1 MTYFNWLHLT
11 DFHLGMEAHDL
22 FGSNMKIRFKED
34 LKKTILEKLGNTL
47 DLVIFTGDLT
57 QKGSDSEFKRV
68 NEFLDELWTFFDREV
83 QISSRPKL
91 LAVPGNHDLVRPQ
104 GTQEP
109 NDKVFHDWL
118 REFWEKDPSSIKAFW
133 ENGTFGSRKIISESF
148 ANYEDWW
155 ENQTDRRPTG
165 INKGIIP
172 GDFSFSYEKE
182 GAKLGILG
190 LNTSFLQL
198 TNDDYQGKLNLD
210 VRQFHQACNNDGP
223 NWVREHHICM
233 LLTHHPPS
241 WLHDKSQ
248 TQFREEII
256 NNNNF
261 AVHLCGHLHEASYRE
276 YAEGGT
282 EAHRTWQGRSLFG
295 IEYYDHRQGKPIERL
310 HGYTLG
316 QINLNGRNKAK
327 LIFCPREVRKQGHDR
342 NFIPDFFCKLDEK
355 TLHTNPKELTLL
367 QQYEN
372 DIEEEN
378 DNGSQDINRDN
389 YQELVKS
396 LLPQYQEQQD
406 WKGIHEKLQLFCKKL
421 GNIDQYICGF
431 TQIVNP
437 KSSDIDELIEDLRK
451 EVKRRKKEI
460 ENIKIE
466 DLKTLSVRNT
476 INCNLE
482 STNWLTNIKELID
495 KIFREINKFS
505 ATDNEDTT
513 NENERNSLTIKNY
526 TSNLKNKLIHIIRN
540 ECLLQLQNQSNAFLA
555 FIDTE
560 LKTSMDLFEQKLRKL
575 EKDYESIK

>member
-233 LLTHHPPS
+233 LLTHHPPG

>member
-68 NEFLDELWTFFDREV
+68 NEFLDELWTFFDKEV

-104 GTQEP
+104 GTQEL

-118 REFWEKDPSSIKAFW
+118 RDFWEKDPRSIKSFW

-223 NWVREHHICM
+223 NWAREHHICM
-233 LLTHHPPS
+233 LLTHHPPT
-241 WLHDKSQ
+241 WLHETSRK
-248 TQFREEII
+248 QFREEII

-261 AVHLCGHLHEASYRE
+261 AVHLCGHLHEASYLE

-316 QINLNGRNKAK
+316 QINLNRRNKAK
-327 LIFCPREVRKQGHDR
+327 LIFCPREVRQQGHDR

-367 QQYEN
+367 KEYDNGIEDENINDGSNINISGGNYQKLVMELLQQY
-372 DIEEEN
+372 
-378 DNGSQDINRDN
+378 
-389 YQELVKS
+389 K
-396 LLPQYQEQQD
+396 EQQD
-406 WKGIHEKLQLFCKKL
+406 WKDIHEFSQILCTRL
-421 GNIDQYICGF
+421 GNFERELCSIKGKIGPDVI
-431 TQIVNP
+431 
-437 KSSDIDELIEDLRK
+437 SDAMEDLPK
-451 EVKRRKKEI
+451 LSKRIIREI
-460 ENIKIE
+460 DNLKIE
-466 DLKTLSVRNT
+466 
-476 INCNLE
+476 
-482 STNWLTNIKELID
+482 
-495 KIFREINKFS
+495 
-505 ATDNEDTT
+505 
-513 NENERNSLTIKNY
+513 
-526 TSNLKNKLIHIIRN
+526 
-540 ECLLQLQNQSNAFLA
+540 
-555 FIDTE
+555 E
-560 LKTSMDLFEQKLRKL
+560 LKTRSVREEMEEQRSIGSRLRNIRNTSQEMDKIIENDLQKVGDLNNAINIEQYIENFIIKIAEIRDIYLLYVQTQSNEFLTIIDGELKINMEQFEKELKKL
-575 EKDYESIK
+575 EKYIILKR

>member
-210 VRQFHQACNNDGP
+210 VRQFHQACNNNGP
-223 NWVREHHICM
+223 NWTREHHICM
-233 LLTHHPPS
+233 LLTHHPPG

>member
-1 MTYFNWLHLT
+1 
-11 DFHLGMEAHDL
+11 MEAHDL

>member
-342 NFIPDFFCKLDEK
+342 NFIPDFFCKLDEE
-355 TLHTNPKELTLL
+355 TLLTNPQEINLL
-367 QQYEN
+367 KQYA
-372 DIEEEN
+372 IEEEN
-378 DNGSQDINRDN
+378 VNADQHISRGE
-389 YQELVKS
+389 YQELIKTIVS
-396 LLPQYQEQQD
+396 QYQEQKE
-406 WKGIHEKLQLFCKKL
+406 WKDIHEKLQLFCKKL
-421 GNIDQYICGF
+421 GSIDQAIYGF
-431 TQIVNP
+431 TQIEHP

>member
-1 MTYFNWLHLT
+1 
-11 DFHLGMEAHDL
+11 MEAHDL

-282 EAHRTWQGRSLFG
+282 EAYRTWQGRSLFG

>member
-1 MTYFNWLHLT
+1 
-11 DFHLGMEAHDL
+11 
-22 FGSNMKIRFKED
+22 
-34 LKKTILEKLGNTL
+34 
-47 DLVIFTGDLT
+47 
-57 QKGSDSEFKRV
+57 V

-104 GTQEP
+104 GTQDP
-109 NDKVFHDWL
+109 NDQVFHDWISN
-118 REFWEKDPSSIKAFW
+118 FWEQDSRNIKHFW
-133 ENGTFGSRKIISESF
+133 NNSTFRPRQIISESF

-155 ENQTDRRPTG
+155 EKQKYRPTD
-165 INKGIIP
+165 IKKGIIP
-172 GDFSFSYEKE
+172 GDFSFSCEKE

-198 TNDDYQGKLNLD
+198 TDDDYQGKLNLD
-210 VRQFHQACNNDGP
+210 VRQFHQACNNNGP
-223 NWVREHHICM
+223 NWTREHHICM
-233 LLTHHPPS
+233 LLTHHPPG

-248 TQFREEII
+248 TQFKEEII

-295 IEYYDHRQGKPIERL
+295 IEYYDHRQRKSIERL

-316 QINLNGRNKAK
+316 QINFNRQDKAK
-327 LIFCPREVRKQGHDR
+327 LIFCPREVRKQGHNR
-342 NFIPDFFCKLDEK
+342 NFIPDFFCKLDE
-355 TLHTNPKELTLL
+355 ETLL
-367 QQYEN
+367 TDPQEITLLKQYA
-372 DIEEEN
+372 IAEEN
-378 DNGSQDINRDN
+378 VNGSQDISRGN
-389 YQELVKS
+389 YQELVKTIV
-396 LLPQYQEQQD
+396 PQYQEQKE
-406 WKGIHEKLQLFCKKL
+406 WKDIHEKLQLFCKKL
-421 GNIDQYICGF
+421 GSIDQAIYGF
-431 TQIVNP
+431 TLIEHPN
-437 KSSDIDELIEDLRK
+437 SSEVCYIIEDLIKEVERRK
-451 EVKRRKKEI
+451 EEI
-460 ENIKIE
+460 EKIKIE
-466 DLKTLSVRNT
+466 DLKTPSVRDT
-476 INCNLE
+476 INRNLE

-526 TSNLKNKLIHIIRN
+526 TSNLKNKLIYIIRN

>member
-223 NWVREHHICM
+223 NWAREHHICM
-233 LLTHHPPS
+233 LLTHHPPG

>member
-1 MTYFNWLHLT
+1 
-11 DFHLGMEAHDL
+11 MEAHDL

-223 NWVREHHICM
+223 NWAREHHICM